1 MTNVTVGNNS
11 AGRVGDHFD
20 IEAAV
25 IVSFF
30 FVWLPGIVLNIIAL
44 VFITRDLRKAVF
56 PAVVLLFI
64 LCLYDLLAVILS
76 LIQHVLDAFLEM
88 SETLC
93 AVSTFFFS
101 YFTISA
107 GILNCLMAVDRAM
120 AICAPFYYKMRIE
133 IRTWAITCVGVGVA
147 TAFYSAFPMI
157 GLGDIWSIQNGEKT
171 CNLGY
176 QAEPWKRVY
185 GMVYGIFGFL
195 SIGMIVVFNTLLIKT
210 LFKMRKSVVCLQTST
225 TESSASTE
233 TTETARRESFEIVFA
248 KMMICLS
255 VAYIIFGTPTKVLF
269 LQRERFDSY
278 CCTLKKRKESYE
290 NKANYIYHSSQGL
303 HVVFH
308 IW

>member
-1 MTNVTVGNNS
+1 MANVTVGNNTS
-11 AGRVGDHFD
+11 GKAGGHFD
-20 IEAAV
+20 IETAM
-25 IVSFF
+25 IVSLL
-30 FVWLPGIVLNIIAL
+30 FVWLPGIILNLTAL

-64 LCLYDLLAVILS
+64 LCLYDLLAVIVS

-88 SETLC
+88 SESLC

-101 YFTISA
+101 YFTVST
-107 GILNCLMAVDRAM
+107 GILNCLMAVDRTM

-147 TAFYSAFPMI
+147 TAFYSSFPMI

-176 QAEPWKRVY
+176 QAEPLKRVY

-195 SIGMIVVFNTLLIKT
+195 TIGIIVVFNTLLIKT
-210 LFKMRKSVVCLQTST
+210 LFKMKKSVVSLQTST
-225 TESSASTE
+225 TESSTSTE
-233 TTETARRESFEIVFA
+233 TTEAAKRESFEIVFA

-255 VAYIIFGTPTKVLF
+255 VSYIICGTPTKVLF
-269 LQRERFDSY
+269 
-278 CCTLKKRKESYE
+278 CNES
-290 NKANYIYHSSQGL
+290 GL
-303 HVVFH
+303 IHFSVH
-308 IW
+308 